1 MMVLK
6 NLEAGHVL
14 VKSDRGLLS
23 NSVRRRKLIGS
34 LAVSRWSFVSA
45 ARENVDRGL
54 VGVK

>member
-1 MMVLK
+1 MVLK